1 MHEFSD
7 RIVREEYSPYFL
19 ADHLGGFGTQDPI
32 VAKLTDLDLFEG
44 KFELSGKAGGLP
56 RRPPLSTARAAFTA
70 SQRKQAAGAAWDCR
84 VGGRV
89 GE

>member
-1 MHEFSD
+1 MHEMPD
-7 RIVREEYSPYFL
+7 CVVREEYSPYFL
-19 ADHLGGFGTQDPI
+19 ADHLGCFGSQDPA
-32 VAKLTDLDLFEG
+32 VAKLANLDLLEG
-44 KFELSGKAGGLP
+44 QFELSGKAGGLP